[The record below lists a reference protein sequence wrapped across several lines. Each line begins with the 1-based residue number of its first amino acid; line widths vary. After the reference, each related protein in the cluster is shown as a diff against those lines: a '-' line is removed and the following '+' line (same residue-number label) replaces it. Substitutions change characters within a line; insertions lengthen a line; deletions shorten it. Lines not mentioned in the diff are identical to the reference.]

1 MAESIYLET
10 SNKLRIYAVSVLG
23 NQRVIFFCGSVIAVE
38 KYQKRYS
45 RE

>member
-10 SNKLRIYAVSVLG
+10 SNTLRIYAVSVPG
-23 NQRVIFFCGSVIAVE
+23 NQRVIFCGSVIAVE